1 MQKTTNFMYIWG
13 GATPA
18 LAEAFWKIPSDFAE
32 TLNYS
37 QLFLFSFFFP
47 FPLLQNVRNKYFNSK
62 WHCSALQRCGPG
74 PFPRQPP
81 VLFPAAR
88 CAAGAQPFSK
98 RSHAREVQKHCR
110 AKPSSGIRQAGLCIQ
125 KSEKIQSLVSSLG
138 NLHAVCN
145 VPARK

>member
-13 GATPA
+13 GELILLSLKP
-18 LAEAFWKIPSDFAE
+18 FGRFPV
-32 TLNYS
+32 TL
-37 QLFLFSFFFP
+37 QWLWITASFFF
-47 FPLLQNVRNKYFNSK
+47 FLFFSLPLLQNVRNKYFNSK
-62 WHCSALQRCGPG
+62 WHCGALQCCGPG

-81 VLFPAAR
+81 ALFPAAR
-88 CAAGAQPFSK
+88 CAAGAQPFGK

-110 AKPSSGIRQAGLCIQ
+110 TRPSSGIRQAGLCIQ
-125 KSEKIQSLVSSLG
+125 KSKIIQSLVSSLG